1 MKLKITIFSALLL
14 FMPLTTVSAELLTQ
28 EEFNKDV
35 KMRIFVIEHLN
46 DTISEKK
53 AESNRTGAIQTFCFY
68 NTAVEGLRDSA
79 IDNID
84 LAGATSALKLAAIKL
99 QRINEIFEKEGTSYY
114 EICKGPRSIWN
125 E

>member
-1 MKLKITIFSALLL
+1 MKLKTILFTTLL
-14 FMPLTTVSAELLTQ
+14 FISLTVSAQELTQ
-28 EEFNKDV
+28 EEFNQEINL
-35 KMRIFVIEHLN
+35 RLQVIESLN
-46 DTISEKK
+46 KDISKKK
-53 AESNRTGAIQTFCFY
+53 AESDRTGAIQTFCFY